1 MLTPGMHHLS
11 TLLARCTF
19 APAGTAVVCGLSGGA
34 DSTALVALAIEAGCV
49 VTAVHVDHGLR
60 PGAHHDADIAART
73 AARLGAEFRVEHV
86 DVSDGPNLEA
96 RARAA
101 RRGALGPGALT
112 GHTADDQAE
121 TVLLA
126 LLRGSGATG
135 LGAIEP
141 GPQHPILGLRRS
153 ETEALC
159 QLLDLDVA
167 VDPTNTDPR
176 FRRNRIRHDVIPLL
190 DDIAE
195 RDVAV
200 LLNRTAA
207 LLRDDDR
214 LLDDLAA
221 SIDPTDV
228 DALIHA
234 PRPLAVRA
242 VRRWLARDGY
252 PPDAAGVERV
262 LAVAHGESTACEL
275 AGGLR
280 IERRRNRLVLSLSG
294 PTTG

>member
-1 MLTPGMHHLS
+1 MADLS
-11 TLLARCTF
+11 ALLSRCTF
-19 APAGTAVVCGLSGGA
+19 APAGTDVVCGLSGGA
-34 DSTALVALAIEAGCV
+34 DSTALVVLAIEAGCV
-49 VTAVHVDHGLR
+49 VTAVHVHHGLR
-60 PGAHHDADIAART
+60 AGADHDADVAATT
-73 AARLGAEFRVEHV
+73 ARRLGTDFRVEHV
-86 DVSDGPNLEA
+86 EVRDGPNLEA

-101 RRGALGPGALT
+101 RRAALGPGALT

-159 QLLDLDVA
+159 RVLELDVA
-167 VDPTNTDPR
+167 DDPTNTDPR
-176 FRRNRIRHDVIPLL
+176 FRRNRVRHEILPLL
-190 DDIAE
+190 DEVAE
-195 RDVAV
+195 RDVTV

-214 LLDDLAA
+214 LLDDLAGRL
-221 SIDPTDV
+221 DPTDIE
-228 DALIHA
+228 AIIEA
-234 PRPLAVRA
+234 PMPLAVRA
-242 VRRWLARDGY
+242 VRRWLEQDGY
-252 PPDAAGVERV
+252 PPDAAGVARV
-262 LAVAHGESTACEL
+262 LAVAHGDSSACEL

-280 IERRRNRLVLSLSG
+280 IERHGNRLVLF
-294 PTTG
+294 PTGSATR